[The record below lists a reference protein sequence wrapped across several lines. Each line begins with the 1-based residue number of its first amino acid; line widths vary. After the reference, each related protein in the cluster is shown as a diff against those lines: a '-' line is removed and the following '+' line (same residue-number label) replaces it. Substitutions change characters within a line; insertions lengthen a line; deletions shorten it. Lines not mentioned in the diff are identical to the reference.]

1 MNLKKKRNRH
11 IEEEEEEIDPL
22 EVYKILNNTETQ
34 YKNEIT
40 IDKKLDA
47 IKEII
52 ESFYICFNKA
62 LKKEFILDALKMNSM
77 NKVGYNPTTC
87 VINMTTFLTMVNLE
101 NII

>member
-77 NKVGYNPTTC
+77 NIQKTYE
-87 VINMTTFLTMVNLE
+87 FLYDPNAKKGLFL
-101 NII
+101 ILK